1 MNKFPDRA
9 STEDLEGR
17 RKPREL
23 RAVRVMPKANTGVA
37 RGSNEPNRIKSV
49 FFRLV

>member
-23 RAVRVMPKANTGVA
+23 RAVMPKANTGVA
-37 RGSNEPNRIKSV
+37 RGSNPKLSRATPLLS
-49 FFRLV
+49 L